1 MIWADIDGICC
12 TLSDRY
18 QWLYFNWYII
28 CFNSYDL
35 LKGHYAGKGSS
46 SAISESSSKCKY
58 EFMFTFLLD
67 KTYLGF

>member
-1 MIWADIDGICC
+1 MIWTDIDGIRC

-35 LKGHYAGKGSS
+35 KEGHYEGQGSS
-46 SAISESSSKCKY
+46 NAISESSSKCYYK
-58 EFMFTFLLD
+58 FIFTFL
-67 KTYLGF
+67 